1 MERTTNRS
9 LTNLVCA
16 SLLLTPNLLS
26 ICPAVASAAV
36 IGASGGAGPSTTS
49 SFNKAGTGWFI
60 DDGTFPAAFGRQDVA
75 YDPSAGP
82 WHKILAGGDG
92 GDFTASDIDLPIG
105 VVEYLTI
112 AGTTPWTDW
121 HERFRTLGWRWIDD
135 RSGGSGEP
143 SFTHSDG
150 TPIPG
155 LSIAFTDPTPTS
167 GGQIDFK
174 FDPLPPGTYLNISK
188 RFVYDG
194 LDPLLPGEVFIG
206 RLNLFE
212 YPTVSEPAGIPGDYN
227 HDGRVDAADYVVWRK
242 SIGTALG
249 YDKWRAHFG
258 EPGSSG
264 AALHSADPLSAAVP
278 EPTSVFLLILGAGI
292 TSRSRRRIALRMPIT
307 R

>member
-1 MERTTNRS
+1 MGRTTNRS

-16 SLLLTPNLLS
+16 SLLLTPNLSS

-82 WHKILAGGDG
+82 WHKALSGLDG
-92 GDFTASDIDLPIG
+92 GVFTMRDIDLPIG
-105 VVEYLTI
+105 IVEYLTVS
-112 AGTTPWTDW
+112 GTTPWTDW
-121 HERFRTLGWRWIDD
+121 HEEIAELGWRWIDD
-135 RSGGSGEP
+135 RAGSGDP

-150 TPIPG
+150 SPISG
-155 LSIAFTDPTPTS
+155 LSITFTDPTPTS
-167 GGQIDFK
+167 GGRIDFK
-174 FDPLPPGTYLNISK
+174 FDPLPPGTNVNISK
-188 RFVYDG
+188 RLVYDG

-212 YPTVSEPAGIPGDYN
+212 YPTVPEPTGIPGDYN
-227 HDGRVDAADYVVWRK
+227 HDGRVDAADYLVWRK

-249 YDKWRAHFG
+249 YDTWRAHFG

-264 AALHSADPLSAAVP
+264 AALHSAQPLSVTVP
-278 EPTSVFLLILGAGI
+278 EPSTLILMILAAVG
-292 TSRSRRRIALRMPIT
+292 RSLRRRRAA
-307 R
+307 